1 MWKSSVSVWRLKH
14 SIPVTSDT
22 TRHLVEL
29 RVVEEVGSVSMN
41 QGAEGQAILPASAA
55 DEQRESTGQFKHTNL
70 THR

>member
-14 SIPVTSDT
+14 SILVTSDT

-55 DEQRESTGQFKHTNL
+55 DEQRESTSQFRRTNMI
-70 THR
+70 HR